1 MRDMYHCFGKT
12 YMANPYKKTIGEL
25 FHLTLNCHS
34 ILASKGYHNNERD
47 RKVLLRG
54 SELV

>member
-34 ILASKGYHNNERD
+34 ILA
-47 RKVLLRG
+47 RKATTIMKETEKSYYVAAN
-54 SELV
+54 